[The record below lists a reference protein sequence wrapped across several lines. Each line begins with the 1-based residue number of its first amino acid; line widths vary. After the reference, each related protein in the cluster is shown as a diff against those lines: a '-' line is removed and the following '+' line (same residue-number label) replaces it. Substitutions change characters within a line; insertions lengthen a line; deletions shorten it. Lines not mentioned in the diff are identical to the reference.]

1 MAPGRI
7 QGIVVNK
14 HYFPSEPRIQGIVVN
29 KHDFPSEPRI
39 LPKEYCGTRWLGAFC
54 NCAEIKAQR
63 AKRSKLKAKVKNITF
78 CFVLHDV
85 CGPTPGEMRE
95 KWSK

>member
-1 MAPGRI
+1 MAPG
-7 QGIVVNK
+7 
-14 HYFPSEPRIQGIVVN
+14 RIQGIVVN

-63 AKRSKLKAKVKNITF
+63 AKRSKLKAKVKNRSL
-78 CFVLHDV
+78 FVLFYMTCV
-85 CGPTPGEMRE
+85 AQRPGKCGRNGQN
-95 KWSK
+95 S